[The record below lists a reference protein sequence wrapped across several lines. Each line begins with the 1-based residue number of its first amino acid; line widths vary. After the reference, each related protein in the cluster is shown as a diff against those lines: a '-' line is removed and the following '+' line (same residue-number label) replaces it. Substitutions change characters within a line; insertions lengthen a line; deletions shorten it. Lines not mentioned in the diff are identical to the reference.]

1 MPIFAAQLG
10 VPSLCLISRPA
21 STKRALL
28 PTAFVVR
35 SMRLLRTSP
44 KEIFCRVVG
53 LSLVEASAGI
63 WAPHK
68 LLQSEKAPAALLDA
82 GASRNMAGR

>member
-1 MPIFAAQLG
+1 MPIFAAELG

-35 SMRLLRTSP
+35 SMRLYEPHQRKS
-44 KEIFCRVVG
+44 FVG
-53 LSLVEASAGI
+53 L
-63 WAPHK
+63 
-68 LLQSEKAPAALLDA
+68 
-82 GASRNMAGR
+82 